1 MSEAPTPRGT
11 PAAARANWRRSELPF
26 GRKLGVALRNSWAKV
41 RTRKGCCGNY
51 GDPGC

>member
-1 MSEAPTPRGT
+1 MPRGT
-11 PAAARANWRRSELPF
+11 PAEARANWQRSELPF
-26 GRKLGVALRNSWAKV
+26 RSKLGMARRNSWAKV